1 MIKFLLRILDM
12 FFKDEIL
19 QTDRQLP
26 ERAIEI
32 EIRCN
37 VHPAEIINYKAMS
50 TDQDFTCEHCL
61 TKIPMPPIRTNIIGY
76 RDNGHTCNFIILT
89 E

>member
-12 FFKDEIL
+12 FFKDEPT
-19 QTDRQLP
+19 QTDRQLL
-26 ERAIEI
+26 ERIIEI

-37 VHPAEIINYKAMS
+37 KHPAEIINYKTLS
-50 TDQDFTCEHCL
+50 TEPSFTCEHCL

-76 RDNGHTCNFIILT
+76 KDNGHTCNIIILK